1 MTVPV
6 EEMYMDRIREKL
18 YCSKLPSGLE
28 VFILPK
34 KEYSK
39 QFAIYATNFGSV
51 DMRFSVPGE
60 NKVTEVPA
68 GVAHFLEHKLFEEEE
83 GNVFDRFSRLG
94 ASANAY
100 TNFTTT
106 AYLFSSTSNFYKCL
120 EVLLQFVQS
129 PHFTDENVEKE
140 KGIISQEIRM
150 YDDNGEWKSFFNML
164 QGLYHR
170 HPVRV
175 DIAGTVESISGIDK
189 DVLYKCY
196 NNFYHPDNM
205 ALFVVGS
212 VDINET
218 MELVEK
224 NAKKNLAEREEE
236 IKMYYPEEPP
246 HIHAERI
253 EQVLAVSQPI
263 FNIGIKDTKVGFGGS
278 DLLKKDITTTI
289 LLEMLFGKSSQLYQR
304 LYDEGLIDDSF
315 GFDYTAETDYSY
327 SMLGG
332 ESPDPDRLYG
342 IIRQS
347 VADTKPENLTEED
360 FHLARNKLLGRYL
373 RNFDQLEYIASN
385 FISYHFKGANFLD
398 FMGLLEQTDLGS
410 VRKRFDEHIRPWAST
425 LSIVSPQQRKEG

>member
-6 EEMYMDRIREKL
+6 EEMYMDRIRENL

-34 KEYSK
+34 MEYSK

-205 ALFVVGS
+205 ALIVVGN
-212 VDINET
+212 VDIDET

-224 NAKKNLAEREEE
+224 NAKKNLSEREEE
-236 IKMYYPEEPP
+236 IKRYYPEEPP

-263 FNIGIKDTKVGFGGS
+263 FNIGI
-278 DLLKKDITTTI
+278 
-289 LLEMLFGKSSQLYQR
+289 
-304 LYDEGLIDDSF
+304 
-315 GFDYTAETDYSY
+315 
-327 SMLGG
+327 
-332 ESPDPDRLYG
+332 
-342 IIRQS
+342 
-347 VADTKPENLTEED
+347 
-360 FHLARNKLLGRYL
+360 
-373 RNFDQLEYIASN
+373 
-385 FISYHFKGANFLD
+385 
-398 FMGLLEQTDLGS
+398 
-410 VRKRFDEHIRPWAST
+410 
-425 LSIVSPQQRKEG
+425 